1 MSDTEKSTDE
11 LAGSEQPF
19 VQHLMELRDRL
30 LYGVIGLAICMALLA
45 FWPGPSGLIDLIAVP
60 IRAHMPPDAKLIA
73 VGVFSPFFVPIKVL
87 AMAALLLSLPWWMY
101 QVWAF
106 VAPGLYSH
114 EKRFAIPLIVLG
126 SLLAYVGIAFVQFF
140 VLDKMFGF
148 IQQFTPA
155 SVAATP
161 DIASYVEAI
170 LSLYLAFG
178 LAFQVPI
185 VVVLLVKMNMVTV
198 EKLKEFRGYFI
209 VVAFVI
215 AAVVTPPDVISQ
227 LALAVPMCI
236 LYLHEGVPAAAASA
250 SELITRDAS
259 GRGHARSAQARK
271 ACQRAQG
278 QVRAH
283 LPRGRH
289 AAPRDRPW
297 ATLCTPLGLHVPYLQ
312 GGWHARQSADAAP
325 VRPRARARL
334 DHQARAR
341 LALGP
346 VQMPLLPC
354 RELDGRCQGARSVTT
369 QACTPRVLL
378 KEL

>member
-1 MSDTEKSTDE
+1 MSDSPKSPDE

-19 VQHLMELRDRL
+19 VQHLMELRNRL
-30 LYGVIGLAICMALLA
+30 IYAMVGLLVCMAALA

-60 IRAHMPPDAKLIA
+60 IRAHMPADAKLIA
-73 VGVFSPFFVPIKVL
+73 VDVFSPFFVPIKVL

-101 QVWAF
+101 QIWAF

-126 SLLAYVGIAFVQFF
+126 SLLAYVGIAFVQLF

-185 VVVLLVKMNMVTV
+185 VVVLAAKMKLVTIQQ
-198 EKLKEFRGYFI
+198 LRDFRGYFI

-215 AAVVTPPDVISQ
+215 AAIVTPPDVISQ
-227 LALAVPMCI
+227 LALAVPMCL
-236 LYLHEGVPAAAASA
+236 LYQVGIWGAQWFVKDVASSDEPGGSEQAA
-250 SELITRDAS
+250 
-259 GRGHARSAQARK
+259 K
-271 ACQRAQG
+271 
-278 QVRAH
+278 
-283 LPRGRH
+283 
-289 AAPRDRPW
+289 
-297 ATLCTPLGLHVPYLQ
+297 
-312 GGWHARQSADAAP
+312 
-325 VRPRARARL
+325 
-334 DHQARAR
+334 
-341 LALGP
+341 
-346 VQMPLLPC
+346 
-354 RELDGRCQGARSVTT
+354 
-369 QACTPRVLL
+369 
-378 KEL
+378 